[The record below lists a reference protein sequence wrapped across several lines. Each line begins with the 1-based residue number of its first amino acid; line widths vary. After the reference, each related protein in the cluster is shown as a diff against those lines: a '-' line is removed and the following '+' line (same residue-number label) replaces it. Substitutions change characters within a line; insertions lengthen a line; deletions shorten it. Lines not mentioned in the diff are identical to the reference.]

1 MAADRRRA
9 RQEALVR
16 ALDAE
21 ALDALV
27 VTSHANI
34 RYLTGFSGSA
44 AVVAVT
50 RADVLLVTDFRY
62 DEQARAE
69 AGEVARVEVD
79 STSVWDRF
87 FQELATLGPLG
98 TLGYEAHA
106 LSVHDAERFAQAGKA
121 WRWVPTTE
129 LVERLRAAKDEGEVA
144 AIRGAAQLAGEALG
158 QTLVQVR
165 LGMSELAIAGVL
177 EGALRRLGSEGH
189 PFATIVA
196 SGPRSALPH
205 ARSSRRAVAAGE
217 WLLLDFGAQV
227 DGYCADITR
236 TVVVGARATER
247 QRVLYGLVREAQQR
261 ARAGVRAG
269 MTGRDADALA
279 RDPIAARGFGEAFG
293 HSLGHGLGL
302 EVHEAP
308 RLSKTNPD
316 PLPADAVVTIEPG
329 VYLAGDGGVRI
340 EDDRHRAPAGVPA
353 AAPPSHLVEI
363 KSPMVGTFYSAP
375 EPGAEPYVKAGTRV
389 ATGQVVC
396 IIEAM
401 KIMNEIESEVAGV
414 VREVLVENAQPV
426 EFGQLLFRV
435 DPHA

>member
-9 RQEALVR
+9 RQEAL
-16 ALDAE
+16 DG
-21 ALDALV
+21 LV

-144 AIRGAAQLAGEALG
+144 AIRGAAQLAGEALR

-165 LGMSELAIAGVL
+165 PGMTELAIAGVL

-279 RDPIAARGFGEAFG
+279 RDPIAERGFG
-293 HSLGHGLGL
+293 HSRGHGLGL

-308 RLSKTNPD
+308 RLSKTSPD
-316 PLPADAVVTIEPG
+316 PLPAGAVVTIEPG

-340 EDDRHRAPAGVPA
+340 EDDVHLA
-353 AAPPSHLVEI
+353 AAGPELLSDGLTDLLELV
-363 KSPMVGTFYSAP
+363 
-375 EPGAEPYVKAGTRV
+375 
-389 ATGQVVC
+389 
-396 IIEAM
+396 
-401 KIMNEIESEVAGV
+401 
-414 VREVLVENAQPV
+414 
-426 EFGQLLFRV
+426 
-435 DPHA
+435 